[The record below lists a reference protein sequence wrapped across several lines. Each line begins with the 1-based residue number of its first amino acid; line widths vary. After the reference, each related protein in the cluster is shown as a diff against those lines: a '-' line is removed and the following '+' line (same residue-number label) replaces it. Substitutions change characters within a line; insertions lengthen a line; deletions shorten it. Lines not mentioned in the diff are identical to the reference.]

1 MTCKARPESI
11 WEKLKANGLCCTKWP
26 NFTAQ
31 RVNDLCPLWLCCCL
45 KTYMWFDKG
54 HKRELFNDLV
64 VLSLPILM
72 QCLNFP
78 PQNIVRQVSSVI
90 VIYRHSIPDL
100 LPEVLSPDELK
111 ISICSKSVELPF
123 ISICLLTST

>member
-1 MTCKARPESI
+1 
-11 WEKLKANGLCCTKWP
+11 
-26 NFTAQ
+26 
-31 RVNDLCPLWLCCCL
+31 
-45 KTYMWFDKG
+45 MWFDKG

>member
-1 MTCKARPESI
+1 
-11 WEKLKANGLCCTKWP
+11 
-26 NFTAQ
+26 
-31 RVNDLCPLWLCCCL
+31 
-45 KTYMWFDKG
+45 MWFDKG

-64 VLSLPILM
+64 VLSLPIRM

-111 ISICSKSVELPF
+111 ISKLNRN
-123 ISICLLTST
+123 ISLTFYLNAVT